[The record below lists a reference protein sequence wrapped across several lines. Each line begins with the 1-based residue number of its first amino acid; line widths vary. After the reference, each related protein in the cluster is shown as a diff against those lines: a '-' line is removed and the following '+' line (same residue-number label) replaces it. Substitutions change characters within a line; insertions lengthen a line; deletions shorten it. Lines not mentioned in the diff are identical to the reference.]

1 MIRKYQLSGVYRWV
15 GKYCFFILKAFW
27 ELYVCERSNCTCVRG
42 EENVLDTISV
52 NWCFSL

>member
-1 MIRKYQLSGVYRWV
+1 MFVKGLDT
-15 GKYCFFILKAFW
+15 
-27 ELYVCERSNCTCVRG
+27 NCTCVRG